1 MPKSP
6 KLRSNLKAAD
16 RRRRRRKMAGC
27 GHDAEAARSAEAR
40 RQPDGADVPQLLIE
54 DVLSVAEREAAL
66 NDSAVIGALRAV
78 KNGSAS
84 RSAFTQAVCDE
95 MIRRLDAAAVG
106 EPQRRKAAGE
116 LLTIALDNTDSQ
128 SPHRLI
134 RYLALIAS

>member
-16 RRRRRRKMAGC
+16 RRRRRRNLAGR
-27 GHDAEAARSAEAR
+27 GHDRPTAPSDVNR
-40 RQPDGADVPQLLIE
+40 RPTDGVDVPQLLIE
-54 DVLSVAEREAAL
+54 AVLSIAERDAAL
-66 NDSAVIGALRAV
+66 NDSAVVGALRAI

-84 RSAFTQAVCDE
+84 RSAYTQAVCEE

-116 LLTIALDNTDSQ
+116 LLTIALDNTDSE
-128 SPHRLI
+128 SPDRLI